1 MNYLL
6 VLAMTVIAAFA
17 GFCLKKSS
25 GGFMS
30 ILKSPFFYAGGFLYL
45 LSSLANIWLLK
56 RMPYSVVLPMGGICY
71 IWTLLLSRKFLAER
85 ITPSKIAGVALI
97 IGGVALLSR

>member
-1 MNYLL
+1 
-6 VLAMTVIAAFA
+6 MTVIAAFA

-25 GGFMS
+25 GGGFIS
-30 ILKSPFFYAGGFLYL
+30 ILKNPFFYGGGFLYL

-71 IWTLLLSRKFLAER
+71 IWTLLLSRKFLAEK
-85 ITPSKIAGVALI
+85 ITPSKIAGIALI
-97 IGGVALLSR
+97 IGGVVFLSR